1 MDLTLR
7 DSVRTELLDRR
18 HRLDGLIRQVGRA
31 DDLVQLLEQVDAA
44 LAGLEA
50 PSAGLCRVC
59 GLSILEHDLRAHP
72 LLEYCLCELSER
84 QQRELE
90 HDLRMARRL
99 QLALLPEQPFAA
111 AGWEAHHRYVPAG
124 AVSGDYCDLIRADG
138 GVIAALGDVS
148 GKGVAAAFLMAQLN
162 GLLRS
167 LAPEFPPLGD
177 LVARA
182 NRFFLERAAG
192 LHFATLLCARLG
204 PDGAVEFCNAGHCP
218 PLLIRNGRVSRIE
231 PDGLPVGV
239 AEADQYAT
247 QHARLQPGD
256 CLVLYSDGV
265 TETRNANGELFGEE
279 RLNRTLC
286 AAHDRPPA
294 QLIAACLA
302 QLAAF
307 QGHTAREDDL
317 TIMVI
322 CRTDRS

>member
-1 MDLTLR
+1 MDLALKN
-7 DSVRTELLDRR
+7 SVRTELLDRR
-18 HRLDGLIRQVGRA
+18 HRLDGLIHQVGRA
-31 DDLVQLLEQVDAA
+31 DDLVQLLQQVDAA
-44 LAGLEA
+44 LAGLETPA
-50 PSAGLCRVC
+50 AGLCRVC

-111 AGWEAHHRYVPAG
+111 AGWEAHHRYVAAG

-148 GKGVAAAFLMAQLN
+148 GKGVTAAFLMAQLN

-167 LAPEFPPLGD
+167 LAPQSPPLGE
-177 LVARA
+177 LVAQA

-218 PLLIRNGRVSRIE
+218 PLVLRDGRVARIE

-239 AEADQYAT
+239 AEAEQYAT
-247 QHARLQPGD
+247 QHTRLRPGD

-265 TETRNANGELFGEE
+265 TETRDDAGALFGEE
-279 RLNRTLC
+279 RLSAVL
-286 AAHDRPPA
+286 AAARDRPPA
-294 QLIAACLA
+294 QLIAACLSE
-302 QLAAF
+302 LSAF
-307 QGHTAREDDL
+307 QGHRAREDDL

-322 CRTDRS
+322 RRTDTQ